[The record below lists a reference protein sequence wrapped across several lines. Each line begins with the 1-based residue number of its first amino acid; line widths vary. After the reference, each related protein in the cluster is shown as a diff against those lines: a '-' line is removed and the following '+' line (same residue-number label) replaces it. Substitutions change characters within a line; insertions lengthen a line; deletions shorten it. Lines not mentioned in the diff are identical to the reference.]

1 MFDQMSRGLPW
12 LIFEKSLSKIKIKKI
27 VAKNQNKMLKVCLW
41 QKNQRE
47 VSEVSLNSLKA
58 PLDSIKKAADFM
70 KTKNF
75 S

>member
-12 LIFEKSLSKIKIKKI
+12 LIFKKNLSKKSKKI